1 MASGH
6 GPMTRS
12 FELRQDLKSQPARS
26 YEFFLRPWLVV
37 RIEFEPTTSPTA
49 D

>member
-26 YEFFLRPWLVV
+26 YEFFV